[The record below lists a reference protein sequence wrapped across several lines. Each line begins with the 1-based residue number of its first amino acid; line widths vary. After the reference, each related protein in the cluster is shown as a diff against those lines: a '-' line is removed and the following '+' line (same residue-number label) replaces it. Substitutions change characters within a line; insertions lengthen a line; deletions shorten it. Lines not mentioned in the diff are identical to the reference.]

1 MEPVRDHD
9 QPCGVTALARTPGRG
24 PLAMGRSD
32 RAAMSK
38 GELAIVL
45 HAHMPYVEGYDT
57 WPFGEEWLWEALACC
72 YLPLAELLAD
82 GAPLTLSL
90 TPVLADQLCAP
101 GVAERFDTFLAEV
114 RRGTHARDI
123 ERLPE
128 HAGELERAATDYER
142 WRASG
147 VDLASAL
154 PAHAR
159 WTSAATHAVLPLCA
173 TDAGVR
179 LQLASGIA
187 AHRAR
192 SERWDGGL
200 WLPECAYAAWL
211 EPLLAAAGV
220 RACCLDLT
228 DHFGLAA
235 PEQLRPL
242 RSAHG
247 PTLIPIDRATIEL
260 VWSDGGYPA
269 HAGYRDYHHHTP
281 NGHHAWANG
290 GQPYDHAAALEQAR
304 ADAGDF
310 VRRVR
315 RRVAGGGLCVA
326 AFDAELFGH
335 WWYEG
340 IAFLREVS
348 AEAART
354 GLPLVVLDDALT
366 RHSPAALTPR
376 SLGVSS
382 WGSARDLSS
391 WDCPA
396 AAELLFMQRSL
407 ELRLVARA
415 RTVGTA
421 AVRELLGAMASDWTF
436 LAARGGAGDYP
447 RRRVTAH
454 ARAAVEVGS
463 PGPRNLAPFADA
475 SPLLEP

>member
-1 MEPVRDHD
+1 
-9 QPCGVTALARTPGRG
+9 
-24 PLAMGRSD
+24 
-32 RAAMSK
+32 
-38 GELAIVL
+38 
-45 HAHMPYVEGYDT
+45 
-57 WPFGEEWLWEALACC
+57 
-72 YLPLAELLAD
+72 
-82 GAPLTLSL
+82 
-90 TPVLADQLCAP
+90 
-101 GVAERFDTFLAEV
+101 
-114 RRGTHARDI
+114 
-123 ERLPE
+123 
-128 HAGELERAATDYER
+128 
-142 WRASG
+142 
-147 VDLASAL
+147 
-154 PAHAR
+154 
-159 WTSAATHAVLPLCA
+159 
-173 TDAGVR
+173 
-179 LQLASGIA
+179 
-187 AHRAR
+187 
-192 SERWDGGL
+192 
-200 WLPECAYAAWL
+200 
-211 EPLLAAAGV
+211 
-220 RACCLDLT
+220 
-228 DHFGLAA
+228 
-235 PEQLRPL
+235 
-242 RSAHG
+242 
-247 PTLIPIDRATIEL
+247 
-260 VWSDGGYPA
+260 
-269 HAGYRDYHHHTP
+269 
-281 NGHHAWANG
+281 
-290 GQPYDHAAALEQAR
+290 
-304 ADAGDF
+304 
-310 VRRVR
+310 VR

-366 RHSPAALTPR
+366 RHSPAVLTPR